1 MKSHKIALVF
11 LIIDTSAFLLPIF
24 VIIFMHEYSDTTKK
38 GRS

>member
-1 MKSHKIALVF
+1 MNSHELVLVF
-11 LIIDTSAFLLPIF
+11 LIIDTSTFFLLIF